1 MGFEVVGFV
10 PMAPAASR
18 RSARASSPGLPRPVV
33 PTLAETWHARIPP
46 RQVPAVPS

>member
-33 PTLAETWHARIPP
+33 PYSRRDLACADTAAAGACGPI
-46 RQVPAVPS
+46 